1 MNREDF
7 INNLILT
14 YGNSGS
20 KYCSYFD
27 KTFIFPWCMAYVTY
41 IMREIA
47 KIPEFPKLTSCTE
60 FTNSN
65 FARKL
70 KNKSFETA
78 EIGDIIL
85 YNWDNDSSQDH
96 TGIVISNKNGILG
109 VVEGN
114 YGDKPCDETNVA
126 TRTLN
131 IAEYR
136 NKGFLS
142 WIIDMSGYF
151 TDKKTENKTECEKV
165 KNIIP
170 ELKKIQK
177 SLEEILK
184 VMENV

>member
-1 MNREDF
+1 MNREEF
-7 INNLILT
+7 IDRIIT
-14 YGNSGS
+14 SYGNTGT
-20 KYCSYFD
+20 KFCAYFN
-27 KTFIFPWCMAYVTY
+27 KNFIFPWCMAYVSY
-41 IMREIA
+41 IMREIVE
-47 KIPEFPKLTSCTE
+47 ISDFPKLTSCTE

-85 YNWDNDSSQDH
+85 YNWDNDNTQDH
-96 TGIVISNKNGILG
+96 VGIVISNKEGIIK

-114 YGDKPCDETNVA
+114 YGDYPCDKTAVA
-126 TRTLN
+126 TRTFN
-131 IAEYR
+131 ISEYR

-151 TDKKTENKTECEKV
+151 TDKKTEPKPENENT
-165 KNIIP
+165 KNIIL

-184 VMENV
+184 VIENV

>member
-1 MNREDF
+1 MNRED
-7 INNLILT
+7 LITKLIAT
-14 YGNSGS
+14 YDNSGS
-20 KYCSYFD
+20 KYCLYFD
-27 KTFIFPWCMAYVTY
+27 KNFIFPWCMAYVSY

-47 KIPEFPKLTSCTE
+47 EIPDFPKLTSCTE
-60 FTNSN
+60 FTNSI

-78 EIGDIIL
+78 EIGDIIM

-96 TGIVISNKNGILG
+96 TGIVISNKNGILK

-114 YGDKPCDETNVA
+114 YGDMPCDKTVVA

-131 IAEYR
+131 ITEYR

-151 TDKKTENKTECEKV
+151 TDKKTEPV
-165 KNIIP
+165 KDNTKIIS

>member
-1 MNREDF
+1 MNRD
-7 INNLILT
+7 NLIEDLIKT
-14 YGNSGS
+14 YGNKGD
-20 KYCSYFD
+20 KYCTYFN
-27 KTFIFPWCMAYVTY
+27 KNFIFPWCMAYVSY

-47 KIPEFPKLTSCTE
+47 EIPEFPKLTSCTE
-60 FTNSN
+60 FANSN

-85 YNWDNDSSQDH
+85 YNWDNDNTQDH
-96 TGIVISNKNGILG
+96 VGIVINRKNDILT

-114 YGDKPCDETNVA
+114 YGDMPCDKTAVA
-126 TRTLN
+126 TRTFN
-131 IAEYR
+131 IVEYR

-151 TDKKTENKTECEKV
+151 TDKKTEPKPENDNAKITL
-165 KNIIP
+165 